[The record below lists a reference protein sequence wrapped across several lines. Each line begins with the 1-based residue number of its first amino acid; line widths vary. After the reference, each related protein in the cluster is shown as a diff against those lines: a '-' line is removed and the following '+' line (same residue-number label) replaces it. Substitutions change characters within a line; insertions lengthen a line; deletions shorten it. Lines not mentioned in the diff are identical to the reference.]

1 MARTAAETA
10 KYTTFLRLPLSSALR
25 TMPGTNQA
33 GGYDAMTIVKE
44 KNELKSMQDLNRL
57 RLLSSVKFGQFGRVI
72 MEPGDKAHG
81 CQARADLSLLI
92 FLAPPL
98 CWPSL

>member
-1 MARTAAETA
+1 
-10 KYTTFLRLPLSSALR
+10 
-25 TMPGTNQA
+25 
-33 GGYDAMTIVKE
+33 MTIVKE

-98 CWPSL
+98 SAGHHSSKEATKQSYPKNEHQTKQQS